1 MNTKIA
7 ILSDG
12 VMHIKR
18 DSQLK
23 RAVFDVLSLLFMLL
37 FIQFQTCNE
46 DEPWVFGPRFS
57 IGLASRWNLRRQTN
71 MLQKFLEKFMKS

>member
-12 VMHIKR
+12 VMHIKL

-23 RAVFDVLSLLFMLL
+23 RAVQMSCRILSLL
-37 FIQFQTCNE
+37 FIQFQTCDE
-46 DEPWVFGPRFS
+46 DAGVFGPRFS
-57 IGLASRWNLRRQTN
+57 IGLASKWKLRRQTN
-71 MLQKFLEKFMKS
+71 MLQKFLEKLMSS